1 AKLAT
6 EHLAMTYHR
15 QHGFPAVAVRPFNIY
30 GPRQVGEGA
39 VHHFIVRALRGE
51 PLEIHNDGSQ
61 IRAWTYIDD
70 ILDAVERVLTDERA
84 VGHSFNIGNPRST
97 VTIYN
102 LAREIVRLSSSG
114 SPIVH
119 VEWDHPDVELRVPS
133 VGKAKELLDWSAQV
147 DLEEG
152 LLRTIYWYRSRK

>member
-1 AKLAT
+1 
-6 EHLAMTYHR
+6 MNYHK
-15 QHGFPAVAVRPFNIY
+15 QFGLPACSIRPFNIY

-39 VHHFIVRALRGE
+39 VHHFITRALKGE
-51 PLEIHNDGSQ
+51 PLTIHNDGSQ
-61 IRAWTYIDD
+61 IRAWCYVDD
-70 ILDAVERVLTDERA
+70 IIDAIVAALGRDEA

-114 SPIVH
+114 SRIEFQKWPH
-119 VEWDHPDVELRVPS
+119 ADVEIRVPS
-133 VGKAKELLDWSAQV
+133 VDKARTHLGYEAKV

-152 LLRTIYWYRSRK
+152 LLRTIHWYRRQLHK